1 MVDFIKTIM
10 IPSAVIGV
18 GFLAAYLYFNGLM
31 FLELPPKKDKKF
43 KDKKIRRID
52 WR

>member
-1 MVDFIKTIM
+1 MVDFKMIM
-10 IPSAVIGV
+10 TSGAAIGI

-43 KDKKIRRID
+43 KDKKIKRID
-52 WR
+52 WS